1 MLSENMSNNMF
12 TLKAKNT
19 KINNKIKTNDL
30 NPCYHYQT
38 MKTFINKSWVP
49 WKLML
54 DKSKKIGKEGNC

>member
-1 MLSENMSNNMF
+1 MF